1 MQPAMAARA
10 AAIAT
15 HATGSMLNV
24 GFCSSFEPW
33 LHGAAGNR
41 QGCINPSRE
50 GVVSMSAFRHAR
62 FLAVAAAIGVASACM
77 TVSAYAAST
86 PVNVTFQ
93 ANSHWAQ
100 EVATLSRSES
110 SHDYAVSIDAGR
122 ILQINLITRDPN
134 VFFKIRDVTNRKD
147 LVDTYKTG
155 ATTWSAPTSTAPTS
169 YLVHVYI
176 QPDAIQRGETPKYA
190 LQIGQYGKSDLQVPA
205 TPVAFTANNP
215 WVQVSGTLDAQGS
228 TRDYTA
234 DIAAGQTLAVNLVTQ
249 SPKVH
254 FRVSANNQKLVD
266 SADTNATTWSAPVTA
281 AATYTISVYAD
292 PAGLPPG
299 TQAGYTVQIGHYA
312 QNAGQPAPAGTAAPA
327 ASAAAP
333 AAAST
338 TGN

>member
-1 MQPAMAARA
+1 
-10 AAIAT
+10 
-15 HATGSMLNV
+15 
-24 GFCSSFEPW
+24 
-33 LHGAAGNR
+33 
-41 QGCINPSRE
+41 
-50 GVVSMSAFRHAR
+50 MSVFHHAR
-62 FLAVAAAIGVASACM
+62 FLATAAAIGVASACM
-77 TVSAYAAST
+77 ALPAFAST

-93 ANSHWAQ
+93 ADSHWAQ
-100 EVATLSRSES
+100 EVDTLSRSDS
-110 SHDYAVSIDAGR
+110 SHDYAVSIDTGK

-134 VFFKIRDVTNRKD
+134 VFFKIRDETNRKD

-169 YLVHVYI
+169 YLISVYI
-176 QPDAIQRGETPKYA
+176 QPDAIQHGETPKYA

-205 TPVAFTANNP
+205 TPVTFTPNNP
-215 WVQVSGTLDAQGS
+215 WVQESGTLDSQGS

-234 DIAAGQTLAVNLVTQ
+234 DIAAGQTLAVNLVTR

-266 SADTNATTWSAPVTA
+266 SADTNATTWSAPATA

-299 TQAGYTVQIGHYA
+299 TQASYTVQIGHYV
-312 QNAGQPAPAGTAAPA
+312 QSEGQPAPAGTAAPA

-338 TGN
+338 AGN